1 MRIFVPSRRPSP
13 SWLVAVVVLTLVC
26 ACAQRASNPRV
37 AGRAPST
44 SSEGATVDL
53 VIQGAVDS
61 EVESLVKAL
70 SGTRRIQIASWTFWR
85 GMLAG
90 RDVVV
95 SRTEVGPIN
104 AAVATTLAIT
114 TFHPRLIV
122 NQGTAGAAEPGLRVF
137 DIIAGEAT
145 VDYSGF
151 RSRHVDEGGGVHPGD
166 WVPML
171 HRLRLDG
178 DERLALPVFPGDP
191 QALAVVMA
199 QPYTRGRLRKGIIGS
214 GFQFNQEVDRLKW
227 MHSTFDVASEDMES
241 AFAAG
246 AALGLHT
253 PFIAVRI
260 ISDSDFYQ
268 PGIHPDAAAYCSE
281 FVISLAGTL
290 PLNLAP
296 AR

>member
-1 MRIFVPSRRPSP
+1 MRHSARLRRSV
-13 SWLVAVVVLTLVC
+13 SVWLVATAVLAVLG
-26 ACAQRASNPRV
+26 ACAPRATTPRV
-37 AGRAPST
+37 AGRAPAT
-44 SSEGATVDL
+44 PSESGSVDL

-70 SGTRRIQIASWTFWR
+70 TGARRVQIASWTFWR
-85 GMLAG
+85 GQLAG

-104 AAVATTLAIT
+104 AAVATALAIR

-151 RSRHVDEGGGVHPGD
+151 RSRHVDEGGGVHPND

-191 QALAVVMA
+191 KALAVVMA

-227 MHSTFDVASEDMES
+227 MHSTFDLESEDMES

-281 FVISLAGTL
+281 FVIGLAGKL
-290 PLNLAP
+290 PLDMTT
-296 AR
+296 R